1 MGITAFGLVAIVVL
15 LAASLNTDGLRSP
28 KVLLPVCI
36 ALGAICT
43 SGIALFFAFKCKCK
57 DK

>member
-43 SGIALFFAFKCKCK
+43 SGIALFFAFKCN